1 MKVEGSYEIDA
12 DVESVWDLLVD
23 PDVLAQL
30 IPGAKSLELVGENSY
45 RATMDVG
52 VGPVRGSYEG
62 TVELV
67 DPVRPESYTLKVS
80 AKGPGAFVNGESHF
94 TLTALSDSKTRVD
107 VEGEA
112 SVGGVLAR
120 VGQRLAGSAARSLMN
135 QFFDN
140 LKKRAAAG

>member
-1 MKVEGSYEIDA
+1 MKVEDSYEIDA
-12 DVESVWDLLVD
+12 SVESVWDLLVD
-23 PDVLAQL
+23 PGVLADL
-30 IPGAKSLELVGENSY
+30 IPGAKSLEQVGENSY

-52 VGPVRGSYEG
+52 VGPVTGSYEG
-62 TVELV
+62 TVELI
-67 DPVRPESYTLKVS
+67 DPVRPESYTLKIS
-80 AKGPGAFVNGESHF
+80 AKGPGAFVTGESRF

-112 SVGGVLAR
+112 SFGGVLAR

>member
-12 DVESVWDLLVD
+12 GVESVWDLLVD
-23 PDVLAQL
+23 PDVLAEL
-30 IPGAKSLELVGENSY
+30 IPGAKSLEQVEENSY

-52 VGPVRGSYEG
+52 VGPIKGTYQG
-62 TVELV
+62 TVELI
-67 DPVRPESYTLKVS
+67 DPVRPESYTLKIS
-80 AKGPGAFVNGESHF
+80 GNGRGAFVSGESRF

-107 VEGEA
+107 VDGEGN
-112 SVGGVLAR
+112 VGGVLAR

-140 LKKRAAAG
+140 LKKRAALG